1 MSIEKPK
8 NKPQQIKIEFN
19 EESSSVEY
27 SNFVVVTHSAAEFVL
42 DYIRV
47 LPGMAKAK
55 VKSRIIMS
63 PMHVKTLMFALQDNI
78 TGKILDKGTVKGNNT
93 SYLDS
98 NFQLTKRQ
106 AMQLA
111 ADDLATKI
119 SARVS
124 EGF

>member
-1 MSIEKPK
+1 MDKPK

-19 EESSSVEY
+19 EDSTSVEY
-27 SNFVVVTHSAAEFVL
+27 SNFVVVTHSGAEFVL

-78 TGKILDKGTVKGNNT
+78 KKFEDKFGEIKVLKKDQMNKPQFK
-93 SYLDS
+93 LP
-98 NFQLTKRQ
+98 
-106 AMQLA
+106 
-111 ADDLATKI
+111 DDVLPN
-119 SARVS
+119 
-124 EGF
+124 

>member
-1 MSIEKPK
+1 MDKPK
-8 NKPQQIKIEFN
+8 NKSQQIKIEFDEN
-19 EESSSVEY
+19 STSTEY

-78 TGKILDKGTVKGNNT
+78 RKYEDKFGEIKVLK
-93 SYLDS
+93 
-98 NFQLTKRQ
+98 K
-106 AMQLA
+106 
-111 ADDLATKI
+111 DDVDKAQFKLPDD
-119 SARVS
+119 VLPN
-124 EGF
+124 